1 MELRVEPVTFPEV
14 IQFNYEELKAEITSK
29 VEMYK
34 NLVYTGSDQIKDA
47 KADRAALN
55 KLIKAMSDERI
66 RIKKDC
72 LKPYDEFER
81 KIRELT
87 DIVNE
92 PVQLIDKQIKEYEQ
106 TLKEEKRKEIEAL
119 FETIGFQ
126 AFVKLEMIWDE
137 KWLNASVSMKSIEDA
152 MRARLN
158 EISTAVFILNKLPEF
173 GFEALELYK
182 ETLDLP
188 KAIEKAQHM
197 SEIAKKKAQYE
208 AEEKA
213 RREAEEARAKQ
224 IAQEQ
229 ASQQLE
235 QPAEQMV
242 MDLVPQE
249 APAQQ
254 ELEPSKEWIRFAAL
268 LTTEDALALK
278 EFFQSRNIEFRAI

>member
-14 IQFNYEELKAEITSK
+14 IQFNYEELKAEITSST
-29 VEMYK
+29 EMYK
-34 NLVYTGSDQIKDA
+34 NLVYTDDQIDDA
-47 KADRAALN
+47 KKKRAELN
-55 KLIKAMSDERI
+55 KWIKVLTDERI
-66 RIKKDC
+66 KIKKEC
-72 LKPYDEFER
+72 LKSYEEFEW
-81 KIRELT
+81 KIKDLVE
-87 DIVNE
+87 IVNE
-92 PVQLIDKQIKEYEQ
+92 SVRSIDKQIKEFEQ
-106 TLKEEKRKEIEAL
+106 IKKEEKRKEIEAL

-126 AFVKLEMIWDE
+126 SFVQLPMIWDE
-137 KWLNASVSMKSIEDA
+137 KWLNASVSMKSIEEK

-158 EISTAVFILNKLPEF
+158 EISTAVFTLNKLPEF
-173 GFEALELYK
+173 VFEALELYK

>member
-14 IQFNYEELKAEITSK
+14 IQFNYEELKAEITSST
-29 VEMYK
+29 EMYK
-34 NLVYTGSDQIKDA
+34 NLVYTDDQIDDA
-47 KADRAALN
+47 KKKRAELN
-55 KLIKAMSDERI
+55 KWIKVLTDERI
-66 RIKKDC
+66 KIKKEC
-72 LKPYDEFER
+72 LKSYEEFEW
-81 KIRELT
+81 KIKDLVE
-87 DIVNE
+87 IVNE
-92 PVQLIDKQIKEYEQ
+92 SVRSIDKQIKEFEQ
-106 TLKEEKRKEIEAL
+106 IKKEEKRKEIEAL

-126 AFVKLEMIWDE
+126 SFVQLPMIWDE
-137 KWLNASVSMKSIEDA
+137 KWLNASVSMKSIEEK

-158 EISTAVFILNKLPEF
+158 EISTAVFTLNKLPEF

-197 SEIAKKKAQYE
+197 PEIAKKKAQYE

>member
-87 DIVNE
+87 DIVNA

-106 TLKEEKRKEIEAL
+106 TLKEEKRKDIEAL

-126 AFVKLEMIWDE
+126 AFVKLDMIWDE
-137 KWLNASVSMKSIEDA
+137 KWLNASVSMKSIEEK
-152 MRARLN
+152 MRERMYQ
-158 EISTAVFILNKLPEF
+158 ISTDLYTLNQLSEYA
-173 GFEALELYK
+173 FEAVSVYK
-182 ETLDLP
+182 ETLDMH
-188 KAIEKAQHM
+188 KSIAEAQRM
-197 SEIAKKKAQYE
+197 AEIAKKKAEAEARKKAEEERRAKE
-208 AEEKA
+208 AEEKKTSEKTA
-213 RREAEEARAKQ
+213 IISESVP
-224 IAQEQ
+224 EQ
-229 ASQQLE
+229 QQPE
-235 QPAEQMV
+235 HTV
-242 MDLVPQE
+242 T
-249 APAQQ
+249 
-254 ELEPSKEWIRFAAL
+254 EPEKMEVRFAAL

>member
-152 MRARLN
+152 MRVRLN
-158 EISTAVFILNKLPEF
+158 EISTAVFTLNKLPEF

>member
-158 EISTAVFILNKLPEF
+158 EISTAVFTLNKLPEF

-182 ETLDLP
+182 ETLDLQRQSRRRSICP
-188 KAIEKAQHM
+188 K
-197 SEIAKKKAQYE
+197 STKKKRSTKQR
-208 AEEKA
+208 KRR
-213 RREAEEARAKQ
+213 RREARKHVR
-224 IAQEQ
+224 
-229 ASQQLE
+229 SRLHRSRHRSSWNSRRNRW
-235 QPAEQMV
+235 
-242 MDLVPQE
+242 L
-249 APAQQ
+249 
-254 ELEPSKEWIRFAAL
+254 WILFHRKL
-268 LTTEDALALK
+268 RH
-278 EFFQSRNIEFRAI
+278 SRNWSRQKSGFGLQHFLQPKMHLP

>member
-34 NLVYTGSDQIKDA
+34 NLVYTGSDQIRDA
-47 KADRAALN
+47 KADRVALN

-72 LKPYDEFER
+72 LKPYEEFER
-81 KIRELT
+81 KIKELT

-137 KWLNASVSMKSIEDA
+137 KWLNASVSMKSIEEK
-152 MRARLN
+152 MRDRMYQ
-158 EISTAVFILNKLPEF
+158 ISTDIMTLNRLSEYA
-173 GFEALELYK
+173 FEAVAVYK
-182 ETLDLP
+182 ETLDMNRSI
-188 KAIEKAQHM
+188 AEAQRM
-197 SEIAKKKAQYE
+197 SDIAKQKAETEARKKQEEERRAKE
-208 AEEKA
+208 AEEKPVIIP
-213 RREAEEARAKQ
+213 E
-224 IAQEQ
+224 
-229 ASQQLE
+229 
-235 QPAEQMV
+235 P
-242 MDLVPQE
+242 VPE
-249 APAQQ
+249 QQ
-254 ELEPSKEWIRFAAL
+254 EPEHIEPQKMEVRFAAL

>member
-72 LKPYDEFER
+72 LKPYEEFER
-81 KIRELT
+81 KIKELT

-137 KWLNASVSMKSIEDA
+137 KWLNASVSMKSIEEK
-152 MRARLN
+152 MRDRMYQIGTDMLTLNRLS
-158 EISTAVFILNKLPEF
+158 EYA
-173 GFEALELYK
+173 FEAVAVYK
-182 ETLDLP
+182 ETLDMNRSI
-188 KAIEKAQHM
+188 AEAQRM
-197 SEIAKKKAQYE
+197 SEIAKQKAEAEARRKQEEERRAKE
-208 AEEKA
+208 AEEKKVY
-213 RREAEEARAKQ
+213 ETPVIIPEPVPDQ
-224 IAQEQ
+224 DQQ
-229 ASQQLE
+229 APE
-235 QPAEQMV
+235 HMV
-242 MDLVPQE
+242 T
-249 APAQQ
+249 
-254 ELEPSKEWIRFAAL
+254 EPDKMEVRFAAL

>member
-106 TLKEEKRKEIEAL
+106 TLKEEKRKDIEAL

-126 AFVKLEMIWDE
+126 AFVKLDMIWDE
-137 KWLNASVSMKSIEDA
+137 KWLNASVSMKSIEEK
-152 MRARLN
+152 MRERMYQ
-158 EISTAVFILNKLPEF
+158 ISTDLLTLNRLSEYA
-173 GFEALELYK
+173 FEAVAVYK
-182 ETLDLP
+182 ETLDMNRSI
-188 KAIEKAQHM
+188 AEAQRM
-197 SEIAKKKAQYE
+197 SDIAKQKAETEARKKAEEERRAKE
-208 AEEKA
+208 AEEKKVY
-213 RREAEEARAKQ
+213 EK
-224 IAQEQ
+224 
-229 ASQQLE
+229 
-235 QPAEQMV
+235 
-242 MDLVPQE
+242 
-249 APAQQ
+249 
-254 ELEPSKEWIRFAAL
+254 
-268 LTTEDALALK
+268 T
-278 EFFQSRNIEFRAI
+278 AIISESVCTVFNK

>member
-137 KWLNASVSMKSIEDA
+137 KWLNASVSMKSIEEK
-152 MRARLN
+152 MRDRMYQIGTDMLTLNRLS
-158 EISTAVFILNKLPEF
+158 EYA
-173 GFEALELYK
+173 FEAVAVYK
-182 ETLDLP
+182 ETLDMNRSI
-188 KAIEKAQHM
+188 AEAQRM
-197 SEIAKKKAQYE
+197 SEIAKQKAEAEARRKQEEERRAKE
-208 AEEKA
+208 AEEKKVYEKTA
-213 RREAEEARAKQ
+213 IISESVP
-224 IAQEQ
+224 EQ
-229 ASQQLE
+229 QQPE
-235 QPAEQMV
+235 HTV
-242 MDLVPQE
+242 T
-249 APAQQ
+249 
-254 ELEPSKEWIRFAAL
+254 EPEKMEVRFAAL

>member
-106 TLKEEKRKEIEAL
+106 TLKEEKRKDIEAL

-126 AFVKLEMIWDE
+126 AFVKLDMIWDE
-137 KWLNASVSMKSIEDA
+137 KWLNASVSMKSIEEK
-152 MRARLN
+152 MRERMYQ
-158 EISTAVFILNKLPEF
+158 ISTDLYTLNQLSEYA
-173 GFEALELYK
+173 FEAVSVYK
-182 ETLDLP
+182 ETLDMH
-188 KAIEKAQHM
+188 KSIAEAQRM
-197 SEIAKKKAQYE
+197 AEIAKKKAEAEARKKAEEERRAKE
-208 AEEKA
+208 AEEKKTSEKTA
-213 RREAEEARAKQ
+213 IISESVP
-224 IAQEQ
+224 EQ
-229 ASQQLE
+229 QQPE
-235 QPAEQMV
+235 HTV
-242 MDLVPQE
+242 T
-249 APAQQ
+249 
-254 ELEPSKEWIRFAAL
+254 EPEDPEKMEVRFAAL

>member
-1 MELRVEPVTFPEV
+1 MELRVEPVTFPEA
-14 IQFNYEELKAEITSK
+14 IRFNYEELKAEITSST
-29 VEMYK
+29 EMYK
-34 NLVYTGSDQIKDA
+34 NLVYTDDQIDDA
-47 KADRAALN
+47 KKKRAELN
-55 KLIKAMSDERI
+55 KWIKVLTDEHI
-66 RIKKDC
+66 KIKKEC
-72 LKPYDEFER
+72 LKSYEEFEW
-81 KIRELT
+81 KIKDLVE
-87 DIVNE
+87 IVNE
-92 PVQLIDKQIKEYEQ
+92 SVRSIDKQIKEFEQ
-106 TLKEEKRKEIEAL
+106 IKKEEKRKEIEAL

-126 AFVKLEMIWDE
+126 SFVQLPMIWDE
-137 KWLNASVSMKSIEDA
+137 KWLNASVSMKSIEEK

-158 EISTAVFILNKLPEF
+158 EISTAVFTLNKLPEF

>member
-106 TLKEEKRKEIEAL
+106 TLKEEKREEIEAL

-158 EISTAVFILNKLPEF
+158 EISTAVFTLNKLPEF

>member
-126 AFVKLEMIWDE
+126 AFVKLDMIWDE
-137 KWLNASVSMKSIEDA
+137 KWLNASVSMKSIEEK
-152 MRARLN
+152 MRERMYQ
-158 EISTAVFILNKLPEF
+158 ISTDLLTLNRLSEYA
-173 GFEALELYK
+173 FEAVSVYK
-182 ETLDLP
+182 ETLDMH
-188 KAIEKAQHM
+188 KSIAEAQRM
-197 SEIAKKKAQYE
+197 SEIAKKKAEAEARKKAEEERRAKE
-208 AEEKA
+208 AEEKKA
-213 RREAEEARAKQ
+213 SEKTAIISESVP
-224 IAQEQ
+224 EQ
-229 ASQQLE
+229 QQPE
-235 QPAEQMV
+235 HTV
-242 MDLVPQE
+242 T
-249 APAQQ
+249 
-254 ELEPSKEWIRFAAL
+254 EPEKMEVRFAAL

>member
-34 NLVYTGSDQIKDA
+34 NLVYTDDQIKDA
-47 KADRAALN
+47 KADRATLN
-55 KLIKAMSDERI
+55 KLVKAMSDERI
-66 RIKKDC
+66 RIKRDC

-92 PVQLIDKQIKEYEQ
+92 PVQLIDKQVKEFEQ
-106 TLKEEKRKEIEAL
+106 NKKKEKRKEIEAL

-137 KWLNASVSMKSIEDA
+137 KWLNASVSMKSIEEK
-152 MRARLN
+152 MRERMYQIGTDIMTLNRLS
-158 EISTAVFILNKLPEF
+158 EYA
-173 GFEALELYK
+173 FEAVAVYK
-182 ETLDLP
+182 ETLDMNRSI
-188 KAIEKAQHM
+188 AEAQRM
-197 SEIAKKKAQYE
+197 SDIAKQKAEAESRKKQEEERRAKE
-208 AEEKA
+208 AEEKKVY
-213 RREAEEARAKQ
+213 ETPVIIPE
-224 IAQEQ
+224 
-229 ASQQLE
+229 
-235 QPAEQMV
+235 P
-242 MDLVPQE
+242 VPE
-249 APAQQ
+249 QQ
-254 ELEPSKEWIRFAAL
+254 EPERTEPQKMEVRFAAL

>member
-137 KWLNASVSMKSIEDA
+137 KWLNASVSMKSIEEK
-152 MRARLN
+152 MRDRMYQIGTDMLTLNRLS
-158 EISTAVFILNKLPEF
+158 EYA
-173 GFEALELYK
+173 FEAVAVYK
-182 ETLDLP
+182 ETLDMNRYI
-188 KAIEKAQHM
+188 AEAQRM
-197 SEIAKKKAQYE
+197 SEIAKQKAEAEARRKQEEERRAKE
-208 AEEKA
+208 AEEKKVY
-213 RREAEEARAKQ
+213 ETPVIIPEPVPDQ
-224 IAQEQ
+224 DQQ
-229 ASQQLE
+229 APE
-235 QPAEQMV
+235 HMV
-242 MDLVPQE
+242 T
-249 APAQQ
+249 
-254 ELEPSKEWIRFAAL
+254 EPDKMEVRFAAL

>member
-126 AFVKLEMIWDE
+126 AFVKLDMIWDE
-137 KWLNASVSMKSIEDA
+137 KWLNASVSMKSIEEK
-152 MRARLN
+152 MRERMYQ
-158 EISTAVFILNKLPEF
+158 ISTDLYTLNQLSEYA
-173 GFEALELYK
+173 FEAVSVYK
-182 ETLDLP
+182 ETLDMH
-188 KAIEKAQHM
+188 KSIAEAQRM
-197 SEIAKKKAQYE
+197 AEIAKKKAEAEARKKAEEERRAKE
-208 AEEKA
+208 AEEKKTSEKTA
-213 RREAEEARAKQ
+213 IISESVPEQQQPEHTVTEPEEPEKM
-224 IAQEQ
+224 E
-229 ASQQLE
+229 
-235 QPAEQMV
+235 V
-242 MDLVPQE
+242 
-249 APAQQ
+249 
-254 ELEPSKEWIRFAAL
+254 RFAAL

>member
-1 MELRVEPVTFPEV
+1 MELRIEPVTFPEV

-126 AFVKLEMIWDE
+126 AFVKLDMIWDE
-137 KWLNASVSMKSIEDA
+137 KWLNASVSMKSIEEK
-152 MRARLN
+152 MRERMYQ
-158 EISTAVFILNKLPEF
+158 ISTDLYTLNQLSEYA
-173 GFEALELYK
+173 FEAVSVYK
-182 ETLDLP
+182 ETLDMH
-188 KAIEKAQHM
+188 KSIAEAQRM
-197 SEIAKKKAQYE
+197 AEIAKKKAEAEARKKAEEERRAKE
-208 AEEKA
+208 AEEKKTSEKTA
-213 RREAEEARAKQ
+213 IISESVPEQQQPEHTVTEPEEPEKM
-224 IAQEQ
+224 E
-229 ASQQLE
+229 
-235 QPAEQMV
+235 V
-242 MDLVPQE
+242 
-249 APAQQ
+249 
-254 ELEPSKEWIRFAAL
+254 RFAAL

>member
-137 KWLNASVSMKSIEDA
+137 KWLNASVSMKSIEEK
-152 MRARLN
+152 MRDRMYQIGTDMLTLNRLS
-158 EISTAVFILNKLPEF
+158 EYA
-173 GFEALELYK
+173 FEAVAVYK
-182 ETLDLP
+182 ETLDMNRSI
-188 KAIEKAQHM
+188 AEAQRM
-197 SEIAKKKAQYE
+197 SEIAKQKADAEARRKQEEERRAKE
-208 AEEKA
+208 AEEKKVY
-213 RREAEEARAKQ
+213 ETPVIIPEPVPDQ
-224 IAQEQ
+224 DQQ
-229 ASQQLE
+229 APE
-235 QPAEQMV
+235 HMV
-242 MDLVPQE
+242 T
-249 APAQQ
+249 
-254 ELEPSKEWIRFAAL
+254 EPDKMEVRFAAL

>member
-106 TLKEEKRKEIEAL
+106 TLKEEKRKDIEAL

-126 AFVKLEMIWDE
+126 AFVKLDMIWDE
-137 KWLNASVSMKSIEDA
+137 KWLNASVSMKSIEEK
-152 MRARLN
+152 MRERMYQ
-158 EISTAVFILNKLPEF
+158 ISTDLLTLNRLSEYA
-173 GFEALELYK
+173 FEAVAVYK
-182 ETLDLP
+182 ETLDMNRSI
-188 KAIEKAQHM
+188 AEAQRM
-197 SEIAKKKAQYE
+197 SEIAKQKAEAEARRKQEEERRAKE
-208 AEEKA
+208 AEEKKVY
-213 RREAEEARAKQ
+213 ETPVIIPEPVPDQ
-224 IAQEQ
+224 DQQ
-229 ASQQLE
+229 APE
-235 QPAEQMV
+235 HMV
-242 MDLVPQE
+242 T
-249 APAQQ
+249 
-254 ELEPSKEWIRFAAL
+254 EPDKMEVRFAAL

>member
-14 IQFNYEELKAEITSK
+14 IQFNYEELKAEITSST
-29 VEMYK
+29 EMYK
-34 NLVYTGSDQIKDA
+34 NLVYTDDQIDDA
-47 KADRAALN
+47 KKKRAELN
-55 KLIKAMSDERI
+55 KWIKVLTDERI
-66 RIKKDC
+66 KIKKEC
-72 LKPYDEFER
+72 LKSYEEFEW
-81 KIRELT
+81 KIKDLVE
-87 DIVNE
+87 IVNE
-92 PVQLIDKQIKEYEQ
+92 SVRSIDKQNKEFEQIK
-106 TLKEEKRKEIEAL
+106 KEEKRKEIEAL

-126 AFVKLEMIWDE
+126 SFVQLPMIWDE
-137 KWLNASVSMKSIEDA
+137 KWLNASVSMKSIEEK

-158 EISTAVFILNKLPEF
+158 EISTAVFTLNKLPEF

>member
-126 AFVKLEMIWDE
+126 AFVKLEIIWDE
-137 KWLNASVSMKSIEDA
+137 KWLNASVSMKSIEEK
-152 MRARLN
+152 MRTRLN
-158 EISTAVFILNKLPEF
+158 EISTAVFTLNKLPEF

-213 RREAEEARAKQ
+213 RREAEEARAKH

-242 MDLVPQE
+242 MDLVPAGTGAVKRVDSVCSTSYNRRCTCPERILPEQ
-249 APAQQ
+249 
-254 ELEPSKEWIRFAAL
+254 KYRV
-268 LTTEDALALK
+268 
-278 EFFQSRNIEFRAI
+278 

>member
-1 MELRVEPVTFPEV
+1 MELRIEPVTFPEA
-14 IQFNYEELKAEITSK
+14 IRFNYEEMKAEITSST
-29 VEMYK
+29 EIYK
-34 NLVYTGSDQIKDA
+34 NLVYTDDQIGDA
-47 KADRAALN
+47 KKKRAELN
-55 KLIKAMSDERI
+55 KWIKVLSDERI
-66 RIKKDC
+66 KIKKEC
-72 LKPYDEFER
+72 LKSYEEFEW
-81 KIRELT
+81 KINDLVE
-87 DIVNE
+87 IVNE
-92 PVQLIDKQIKEYEQ
+92 SVRSIDKQVKEFEQ
-106 TLKEEKRKEIEAL
+106 NKKEEKRKEIEAL

-126 AFVKLEMIWDE
+126 AFVKLEMIWGE
-137 KWLNASVSMKSIEDA
+137 KWLNASVSMKSIEEK

-158 EISTAVFILNKLPEF
+158 EISTAVFTLNKLPEF

>member
-66 RIKKDC
+66 RIKKEC
-72 LKPYDEFER
+72 LKPYEEFER
-81 KIRELT
+81 KIKELT

-106 TLKEEKRKEIEAL
+106 TLKEEKRKDIEAL

-137 KWLNASVSMKSIEDA
+137 KWLNASVSMKSIEEK
-152 MRARLN
+152 MRDRMYQ
-158 EISTAVFILNKLPEF
+158 ISTDLLTLNRLSEYA
-173 GFEALELYK
+173 FEAVAVYK
-182 ETLDLP
+182 ETLDMNRSI
-188 KAIEKAQHM
+188 AEAQRM
-197 SEIAKKKAQYE
+197 SEIAKQKAEAETRKKQEEERRAKE
-208 AEEKA
+208 AEEKKMH
-213 RREAEEARAKQ
+213 ETPVIIPE
-224 IAQEQ
+224 
-229 ASQQLE
+229 
-235 QPAEQMV
+235 
-242 MDLVPQE
+242 
-249 APAQQ
+249 QQ
-254 ELEPSKEWIRFAAL
+254 EPEHTETQKMEVRFAAL

>member
-106 TLKEEKRKEIEAL
+106 TLKEEKRKDIEAL

-126 AFVKLEMIWDE
+126 AFVKLDMIWDE
-137 KWLNASVSMKSIEDA
+137 KWLNASVSMKSIEEK
-152 MRARLN
+152 MRERMYQ
-158 EISTAVFILNKLPEF
+158 ISTDLLTLNRLSEYA
-173 GFEALELYK
+173 FEAVAVYK
-182 ETLDLP
+182 ETLDMNRSI
-188 KAIEKAQHM
+188 AEAQRM
-197 SEIAKKKAQYE
+197 SDIAKQKAETEARKKAEEERRAKE
-208 AEEKA
+208 AEEKKVYEKTA
-213 RREAEEARAKQ
+213 IISESVP
-224 IAQEQ
+224 EQ
-229 ASQQLE
+229 QQPE
-235 QPAEQMV
+235 HTV
-242 MDLVPQE
+242 T
-249 APAQQ
+249 
-254 ELEPSKEWIRFAAL
+254 EPEKMEVRFAAL

>member
-1 MELRVEPVTFPEV
+1 MELRVEPVTFPEA
-14 IQFNYEELKAEITSK
+14 IRFNYEELKAEITSK

-106 TLKEEKRKEIEAL
+106 TLKEEKRKDIEAL

-126 AFVKLEMIWDE
+126 AFVKLDMIWDE
-137 KWLNASVSMKSIEDA
+137 KWLNASVSMKSIEEK
-152 MRARLN
+152 MRERMYQ
-158 EISTAVFILNKLPEF
+158 ISTDLLTLNRLSEYA
-173 GFEALELYK
+173 FEAVAVYK
-182 ETLDLP
+182 ETLDMNRSI
-188 KAIEKAQHM
+188 AEAQRM
-197 SEIAKKKAQYE
+197 SDIAKQKAETEARKKAEEERRAKE
-208 AEEKA
+208 AEEKKVYEKTA
-213 RREAEEARAKQ
+213 IISESVPEQQQPEHTVPEPEEPEKM
-224 IAQEQ
+224 E
-229 ASQQLE
+229 
-235 QPAEQMV
+235 V
-242 MDLVPQE
+242 
-249 APAQQ
+249 
-254 ELEPSKEWIRFAAL
+254 RFAAL

>member
-152 MRARLN
+152 MRARLK
-158 EISTAVFILNKLPEF
+158 EISTAVVTLNKLPEF

>member
-72 LKPYDEFER
+72 LKPYEEFER
-81 KIRELT
+81 KIKELT

-106 TLKEEKRKEIEAL
+106 TLKEEKRKDIEAL

-137 KWLNASVSMKSIEDA
+137 KWLNASVSMKSIEEK
-152 MRARLN
+152 MRDRMYQ
-158 EISTAVFILNKLPEF
+158 ISTDLLTLNRLSEYA
-173 GFEALELYK
+173 FEAVAVYK
-182 ETLDLP
+182 ETLDMNRSI
-188 KAIEKAQHM
+188 AEAQRM
-197 SEIAKKKAQYE
+197 SDIAKQKAEAETRKKQEEERRAKE
-208 AEEKA
+208 AEEKKA
-213 RREAEEARAKQ
+213 YETPVIIPEPVSE
-224 IAQEQ
+224 
-229 ASQQLE
+229 
-235 QPAEQMV
+235 
-242 MDLVPQE
+242 
-249 APAQQ
+249 QQ
-254 ELEPSKEWIRFAAL
+254 EPEHTEPQKMEVRFAAL

>member
-1 MELRVEPVTFPEV
+1 MELRVEPVTFPEA
-14 IQFNYEELKAEITSK
+14 IRFNYEELKAEITSK

-72 LKPYDEFER
+72 LKPYEEFER
-81 KIRELT
+81 KIKELT

-137 KWLNASVSMKSIEDA
+137 KWLNASVSMKSIEEK

-158 EISTAVFILNKLPEF
+158 EISTAVFTLNKLPEF

-197 SEIAKKKAQYE
+197 SEIAKKRAQYE

>member
-72 LKPYDEFER
+72 LKPYEEFER
-81 KIRELT
+81 KIKELT

-126 AFVKLEMIWDE
+126 AFVKLDMIWDE
-137 KWLNASVSMKSIEDA
+137 KWLNASVSMKSIEEK
-152 MRARLN
+152 MRERMYQ
-158 EISTAVFILNKLPEF
+158 ISTDLYTLNQLSEYA
-173 GFEALELYK
+173 FEAVEVYK
-182 ETLDLP
+182 ETLDMNRSI
-188 KAIEKAQHM
+188 AEAQRM
-197 SEIAKKKAQYE
+197 SDIAKQKAE
-208 AEEKA
+208 AESRKKQEEE
-213 RREAEEARAKQ
+213 RRAKEAEDKKMHETPV
-224 IAQEQ
+224 IIPE
-229 ASQQLE
+229 
-235 QPAEQMV
+235 P
-242 MDLVPQE
+242 VPE
-249 APAQQ
+249 QQ
-254 ELEPSKEWIRFAAL
+254 EPERTEPQKMEVRFAAL

>member
-1 MELRVEPVTFPEV
+1 MELRIEPVTFPEA
-14 IQFNYEELKAEITSK
+14 IRFNYEELKAEITSK

-106 TLKEEKRKEIEAL
+106 TLKEEKRKDIEAL

-126 AFVKLEMIWDE
+126 AFVKLDMIWDE
-137 KWLNASVSMKSIEDA
+137 KWLNASVSMKSIEEK
-152 MRARLN
+152 MRERMYQ
-158 EISTAVFILNKLPEF
+158 ISTDLLTLNRLSEYA
-173 GFEALELYK
+173 FEAVAVYK
-182 ETLDLP
+182 ETLDMNRSI
-188 KAIEKAQHM
+188 AEAQRM
-197 SEIAKKKAQYE
+197 SDIAKQKAETEARKKAEEERRAKE
-208 AEEKA
+208 AEEKKVYEKTA
-213 RREAEEARAKQ
+213 IISESVPEQQQPEHTVTEPEEPEKM
-224 IAQEQ
+224 E
-229 ASQQLE
+229 
-235 QPAEQMV
+235 V
-242 MDLVPQE
+242 
-249 APAQQ
+249 
-254 ELEPSKEWIRFAAL
+254 RFAAL

>member
-106 TLKEEKRKEIEAL
+106 TLKEEKRKDIEAL

-137 KWLNASVSMKSIEDA
+137 KWLNASVSMKSIEEK
-152 MRARLN
+152 MRERMYQ
-158 EISTAVFILNKLPEF
+158 ISTDLLTLNRLSEYA
-173 GFEALELYK
+173 FEAVSVYK
-182 ETLDLP
+182 ETLDMH
-188 KAIEKAQHM
+188 KSIAEAQRM
-197 SEIAKKKAQYE
+197 SDIAKQKAEVEARKKAEEERRAKE
-208 AEEKA
+208 AEEKKVYDTPVIIP
-213 RREAEEARAKQ
+213 EPVPDQ
-224 IAQEQ
+224 DQQ
-229 ASQQLE
+229 APE
-235 QPAEQMV
+235 HT
-242 MDLVPQE
+242 
-249 APAQQ
+249 
-254 ELEPSKEWIRFAAL
+254 EPEKMEVRFAAL

>member
-158 EISTAVFILNKLPEF
+158 EISTAVFTLNKLPEF

-278 EFFQSRNIEFRAI
+278 EFFPSRNIEFRAI

>member
-1 MELRVEPVTFPEV
+1 MELRVEPVTFPEA
-14 IQFNYEELKAEITSK
+14 IRFNYEELKAEITSK
-29 VEMYK
+29 VGMYK

-106 TLKEEKRKEIEAL
+106 TLKEEKRKDIEAL

-126 AFVKLEMIWDE
+126 AFVKLDMIWDE
-137 KWLNASVSMKSIEDA
+137 KWLNASVSMKSIEEK
-152 MRARLN
+152 MRERMYQ
-158 EISTAVFILNKLPEF
+158 ISTDLLTLNRLSEYA
-173 GFEALELYK
+173 FEAVAVYK
-182 ETLDLP
+182 ETLDMNRSI
-188 KAIEKAQHM
+188 AEAQRM
-197 SEIAKKKAQYE
+197 SDIAKQKAETEARKKAEEERRAKE
-208 AEEKA
+208 AEEKKVYEKTA
-213 RREAEEARAKQ
+213 IISESVPEQQQPEHTVTEPEEPEKM
-224 IAQEQ
+224 E
-229 ASQQLE
+229 
-235 QPAEQMV
+235 V
-242 MDLVPQE
+242 
-249 APAQQ
+249 
-254 ELEPSKEWIRFAAL
+254 RFAAL

>member
-1 MELRVEPVTFPEV
+1 MELRVEPVTFPEA
-14 IQFNYEELKAEITSK
+14 IRFNYEELKAEITSK

-126 AFVKLEMIWDE
+126 AFVKLDMIWDE
-137 KWLNASVSMKSIEDA
+137 KWLNASVSMKSIEEK
-152 MRARLN
+152 MRERMYQ
-158 EISTAVFILNKLPEF
+158 ISTDLLTLNRLSEYA
-173 GFEALELYK
+173 FEAVAVYK
-182 ETLDLP
+182 ETLDMNRSI
-188 KAIEKAQHM
+188 AEAQRM
-197 SEIAKKKAQYE
+197 SDIAKQKAETEARKKAEEERRAKE
-208 AEEKA
+208 AEEKKVYEKTA
-213 RREAEEARAKQ
+213 IISESVPEQQQPEHTVTEPEEPEKM
-224 IAQEQ
+224 E
-229 ASQQLE
+229 
-235 QPAEQMV
+235 V
-242 MDLVPQE
+242 
-249 APAQQ
+249 
-254 ELEPSKEWIRFAAL
+254 RFAAL